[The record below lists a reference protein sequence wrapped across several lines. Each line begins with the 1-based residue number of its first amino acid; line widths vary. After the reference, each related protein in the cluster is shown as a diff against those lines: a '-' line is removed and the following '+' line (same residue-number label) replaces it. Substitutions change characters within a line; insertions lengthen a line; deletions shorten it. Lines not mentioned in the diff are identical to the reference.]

1 MHCGIMH
8 CKFAKHSKIGEN
20 FGKMKNML
28 FCSKYLKKCILL
40 SEVCFII
47 FLYEKCFFMN
57 VYILIYSRN
66 IHLNVWELVFEN
78 FKRKFLKSF
87 LVEFW
92 FLKFRI
98 FISLSSPVW
107 WKSARTSTS
116 LRCKFFS
123 RNAMSIKKIG
133 DVADI

>member
-1 MHCGIMH
+1 MHCDIMH

-47 FLYEKCFFMN
+47 FLYEKCFFYER
-57 VYILIYSRN
+57 V
-66 IHLNVWELVFEN
+66 HLDLLSEHSFECVRTY
-78 FKRKFLKSF
+78 FWKFSEKKIFSIF
-87 LVEFW
+87 LGEFW

-107 WKSARTSTS
+107 WKGARTSTS
-116 LRCKFFS
+116 LRCEFF
-123 RNAMSIKKIG
+123 KECY
-133 DVADI
+133 VH